1 MSLIFADKFGLLR
14 TPLQK
19 IITGGTLVG
28 VAFVISAIVELELED
43 TYPHPPGADEARLSF
58 HNGLSLGEPCSVNV
72 TFLEVPEDIDSL
84 NISRKNLAVRET
96 SAYFQYVKVCTIV
109 EF

>member
-1 MSLIFADKFGLLR
+1 MYLEERSARRRPTSLPADKIGLLR

-43 TYPHPPGADEARLSF
+43 TYPHPPEVDEARLSF
-58 HNGLSLGEPCSVNV
+58 HNGLAIGEPCDVNV
-72 TFLEVPEDIDSL
+72 TFTVVPEPLDSL
-84 NISRKNLAVRET
+84 
-96 SAYFQYVKVCTIV
+96 TIQRMLV
-109 EF
+109 Q